1 MIDDLTRVVLNA
13 AMAQSKAWQQAGL
26 RLRVA
31 VNVSMDNLSSVAF
44 ADFVAGAAT
53 AAGVAPQDIVLEVTE
68 SRLMLDQRAPLE
80 VLTRLRLKRFRLSID
95 DFGTGHSS
103 LTQLRDIPFDE
114 LKIDQSFVRGA
125 WHDDTMRAI
134 YDASLSLGKHLGMEV
149 VAEGVEDR
157 DDWDMVRHY
166 EMRSGP
172 GFFHCAS
179 DACNGSAQLD
189 RVVERAHAAI
199 ASGMTMKGER
209 AALQSVE
216 SRAKI
221 LVASDN
227 PGDAALVKKLL
238 MQEFEQVF
246 LSIHPDLA
254 VQDFECR
261 APDVLVLAFNTL
273 EKAERHYLGLY
284 RRSAK
289 IHLQPH
295 RTVILCNKDEVDKAY
310 QACRKQYFDDYILF
324 WPMTN
329 DAPRL
334 LMSVHHSLRD
344 LIAISE
350 GGPSVAEIAV
360 QARRLAEFGSM
371 LGLQIAQG
379 SQRIEV
385 ANRAMKQA
393 EQEIGAA
400 LDGFSSK
407 LAQGDLSHTAKIQDV
422 ASLKQEIKR
431 FKQEEIGQ
439 RFRMVAESVLPIQQW
454 ADEFSQGLCTAY

>member
-1 MIDDLTRVVLNA
+1 
-13 AMAQSKAWQQAGL
+13 
-26 RLRVA
+26 
-31 VNVSMDNLSSVAF
+31 
-44 ADFVAGAAT
+44 
-53 AAGVAPQDIVLEVTE
+53 
-68 SRLMLDQRAPLE
+68 
-80 VLTRLRLKRFRLSID
+80 
-95 DFGTGHSS
+95 
-103 LTQLRDIPFDE
+103 
-114 LKIDQSFVRGA
+114 
-125 WHDDTMRAI
+125 
-134 YDASLSLGKHLGMEV
+134 
-149 VAEGVEDR
+149 
-157 DDWDMVRHY
+157 
-166 EMRSGP
+166 
-172 GFFHCAS
+172 
-179 DACNGSAQLD
+179 
-189 RVVERAHAAI
+189 
-199 ASGMTMKGER
+199 MKDER
-209 AALQSVE
+209 AALKSVE
-216 SRAKI
+216 ARAKI

-227 PGDAALVKKLL
+227 PGDAALVKELL
-238 MQEFEQVF
+238 TQEFEQVF
-246 LSIHPDLA
+246 LSLHPDLA

-273 EKAERHYLGLY
+273 EKSERYSLGLY

-295 RTVILCNKDEVDKAY
+295 RTVILCNKDEVGQAY

-334 LMSVHHSLRD
+334 LMSVHHSLRE

-350 GGPSVAEIAV
+350 GGPSVAEFAV

-400 LDGFSSK
+400 LDGFSRK
-407 LAQGDLSHTAKIQDV
+407 LAQGDVSNKAKIKAV

-454 ADEFSQGLCTAY
+454 ADEFSKGCAPHIESARTLNAMVDGIRPMILVVDDDAFQHKIVGALLASENYRLAFAGGGVEALNILRETQPDLILMDIMMPDLDGIETTRRLKTMPQLANVPVIMVTGKSEGAAVRDSLKAGAANFVVKPFDRATLLEKVAHALHP